1 MSIVIIVA
9 VVYYFIT
16 SIFTMINRE
25 NSNNTLST
33 KIINLNTD
41 DQEYYLN
48 DYGFMFGVSITNING
63 SPFQLDPT
71 LFTLEITQGTTVKSG
86 DHYENQRISLGYKI

>member
-1 MSIVIIVA
+1 M
-9 VVYYFIT
+9 
-16 SIFTMINRE
+16 
-25 NSNNTLST
+25 
-33 KIINLNTD
+33 NTD

-86 DHYENQRISLGYKI
+86 DHYENQRISLGYKIWDMNEISNINPEYISRGLNASLYCPQNKRCIKL